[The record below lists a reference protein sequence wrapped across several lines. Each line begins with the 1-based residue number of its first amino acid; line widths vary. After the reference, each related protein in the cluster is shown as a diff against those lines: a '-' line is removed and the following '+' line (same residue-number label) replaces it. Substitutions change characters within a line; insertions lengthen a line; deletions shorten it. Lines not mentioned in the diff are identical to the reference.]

1 MMSDETL
8 KERVARIEE
17 TLGEWNI
24 EEGIVFVWAN
34 HAMNELKVQ
43 RGMMEKQ
50 NHNIEDKLAGLKEE
64 LLSVKEDFKR
74 SL

>member
-1 MMSDETL
+1 MISDKTL

-24 EEGIVFVWAN
+24 EEGTVFMWAN
-34 HAMNELKVQ
+34 HAMNELNVQ
-43 RGMMEKQ
+43 RGIMEKQ
-50 NHNIEDKLAGLKEE
+50 NHNIEDKLAILKVE
-64 LLSVKEDFKR
+64 LLLVKEDFKQ